1 MDSSYTEALAAAV
14 RRASGARWRLL
25 KLGASLTALLALA
38 IMLSE
43 RFDRPLL
50 PVRLIEIA
58 AITYLLGCEGQ
69 QVRRHLGVL

>member
-1 MDSSYTEALAAAV
+1 MSDLAYTEALAAAV
-14 RRASGARWRLL
+14 RRSRGVSWPKLAASF
-25 KLGASLTALLALA
+25 TALVALA

-58 AITYLLGCEGQ
+58 ALTYLLGCEGQ